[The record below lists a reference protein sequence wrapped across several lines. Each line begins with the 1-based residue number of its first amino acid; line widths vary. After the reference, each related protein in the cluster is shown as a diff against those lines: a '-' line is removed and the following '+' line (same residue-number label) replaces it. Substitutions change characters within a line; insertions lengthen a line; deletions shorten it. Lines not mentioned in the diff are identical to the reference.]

1 MKFRA
6 HETFSIRKGWLSKGM
21 KHVLRDPYVFV
32 SKEYNPMD
40 VLGIGS
46 NMVKSL
52 RYWML
57 AVGLSDSAKGKS
69 AQYLTKFGRIL
80 YENDPYIEEM
90 GTLWLLHYKL
100 ARQQDIATSWYFFF
114 NHFQLS
120 EFSKEDFTTA
130 LANYAKMNGN
140 SEPPIR
146 SLDDD
151 FNCIINTYMPRYK
164 TAPSKDE
171 PESNMD
177 CPLSELGLIDYHNKK
192 EKTYKKSIPAAH
204 TIDPLVA
211 VAAIIDNA
219 DERREIPL
227 SEIQNKE
234 GNLGKIFNLDTI
246 TLLTVLNAAE
256 RAGYIEVVRTAGLDL
271 LHITTDMSF
280 LDCVRQYYSKLS

>member
-140 SEPPIR
+140 SEPSIR

-151 FNCIINTYMPRYK
+151 FYCIINTYMPRYK

-219 DERREIPL
+219 DGRREIPL

>member
-21 KHVLRDPYVFV
+21 KHVRQDPSVFV

-52 RYWML
+52 RYWL
-57 AVGLSDSAKGKS
+57 PAVGLSDSAKGKS
-69 AQYLTKFGRIL
+69 AQYLTKFGKIVF
-80 YENDPYIEEM
+80 ENDPYVEEM

-100 ARQQDIATSWYFFF
+100 VKQRDTATSWHFFF

-120 EFSKEDFTTA
+120 EFGKEDFTSA
-130 LANYAKMNGN
+130 LLNYIKINGGG
-140 SEPPIR
+140 EPTVR
-146 SLDDD
+146 ALDDD

-164 TAPSKDE
+164 TAPGKDE

-177 CPLSELGLIDYHNKK
+177 CPLSELGLIDFHNKK
-192 EKTYKKSIPAAH
+192 ERTYKKAIPAAH

-211 VAAIIDNA
+211 LAVIVDNA
-219 DERREIPL
+219 DGRREIPL
-227 SEIQNKE
+227 SEIQNSQC
-234 GNLGKIFNLDTI
+234 NLGKVFNLDTI
-246 TLLTVLNAAE
+246 TLLAVLNATE

-271 LHITTDMSF
+271 IHITSKYTF